1 MLTTVSMFVGL
12 VVGVALIALT
22 RKNPTAAVWIAL
34 VLGAIAL
41 IVLVGALSGWILPQ
55 MGLFG
60 AMSIALLSGVA
71 TALALGCI
79 IRGERTPLNWIALVV
94 SAPPVLFL
102 VVFGIGEL
110 LGPPH

>member
-1 MLTTVSMFVGL
+1 MLTTVSMVVGV

-22 RKNPTAAVWIAL
+22 RKSPKAAVWIAL
-34 VLGAIAL
+34 VLGTAAL
-41 IVLVGALSGWILPQ
+41 IVLVGTLSGLVLPQ

-60 AMSIALLSGVA
+60 AMSIALMSGVA

-79 IRGERTPLNWIALVV
+79 IRGERTTLNWIALVL

-102 VVFGIGEL
+102 VVFGVGEL

>member
-1 MLTTVSMFVGL
+1 MLTTVSMIVGVL
-12 VVGVALIALT
+12 VGVALIVLT
-22 RKNPTAAVWIAL
+22 RKSPTAAVRIAL
-34 VLGAIAL
+34 VLGAGAL
-41 IVLVGALSGWILPQ
+41 IVLVGALSGWILPEL
-55 MGLFG
+55 GLFG
-60 AMSIALLSGVA
+60 ALSIALMSGVA